1 MPYLAGIDVETTGL
15 NPYRHD
21 RVIELAALITG
32 LNGETI
38 REFVTLINPER
49 DIGPTSIHGL
59 TQSDIILAP
68 RFAEIAGPFLD
79 MLDGCVLLAGHNIR
93 FDHSFLSAEFERLGS
108 TLPNGTTMCTM
119 TLAGGGALSSC
130 CDDYGIS
137 FDGNKHAALNDAR
150 AAAKLLASVLR
161 DAPRESSK
169 IMNLS
174 PITWP
179 TIPRYPVR
187 LLTRDESRE
196 RQSEPQTYLQKL
208 FTRASN
214 ALVPN
219 SDDSVTLSYTALL
232 DRALEDRY
240 INDTE
245 AISLLELAS
254 RWGIPGNIIQELHQ
268 KYLLQLA
275 VVALGDGVI
284 SDSERHDLHRVAYLL
299 GLSSKELDGILE
311 QASRI
316 LLQQITPTQR
326 TREPNTTDRQLL
338 GAQVCFTGE
347 FQCRHSGQTIT
358 REKATELAS
367 SRGLNVVE
375 SVTKKLDLL
384 VVADPLSQS
393 GKAKKARKY
402 GIRIMQETVFWNAL
416 GIETE

>member
-1 MPYLAGIDVETTGL
+1 
-15 NPYRHD
+15 
-21 RVIELAALITG
+21 
-32 LNGETI
+32 
-38 REFVTLINPER
+38 
-49 DIGPTSIHGL
+49 
-59 TQSDIILAP
+59 
-68 RFAEIAGPFLD
+68 
-79 MLDGCVLLAGHNIR
+79 
-93 FDHSFLSAEFERLGS
+93 
-108 TLPNGTTMCTM
+108 
-119 TLAGGGALSSC
+119 
-130 CDDYGIS
+130 
-137 FDGNKHAALNDAR
+137 
-150 AAAKLLASVLR
+150 
-161 DAPRESSK
+161 
-169 IMNLS
+169 
-174 PITWP
+174 
-179 TIPRYPVR
+179 
-187 LLTRDESRE
+187 
-196 RQSEPQTYLQKL
+196 
-208 FTRASN
+208 
-214 ALVPN
+214 
-219 SDDSVTLSYTALL
+219 LL

-316 LLQQITPTQR
+316 LLQRITPTQR